1 MTGSENLATA
11 ARVVALV
18 MASCLCASAQA
29 ALAPREG
36 PTLAAAQQKLAA
48 RSVPF
53 VPNAGQWD
61 SRAAFAAQ
69 TFAGTVFVTKQGEL
83 VYSLPGKAADA
94 ASPPTSAS
102 RSRERSPG
110 WALSETLVDA
120 NGQPRGMN
128 QGTLKAPSGVHSVE
142 SQVSYLTGGSAATL
156 PGSVSAYER
165 VNLGDMYP
173 GVNVQLRATHT
184 KAGSNV
190 EKIFTVAP
198 KHDPKQIQIKLA
210 GAQKLEIGAQ
220 GELVAHTGNGPVAFT
235 APIAFQET
243 ATGERVAVSVA
254 YALDA
259 AQHRYGF
266 ALGDYDTARP
276 LVIDPLLAS
285 TYLGGAAYEQ
295 VNAIAIHPHS
305 GQVYVAGFTGSPS
318 FPQSGTG
325 AQTSASGN
333 SCFVSRYSA
342 DLQQLLQSTYLGS
355 DNVRCLAMAIHPGS
369 GVVYV
374 AGSASGTSTFPAG
387 SMTGA
392 IQPSHGD
399 TGNSGAP
406 DGFVALLSA
415 DLRTLTKATF
425 FGGVTAF
432 QDEWINAIAVHPQ
445 TGFVHIA
452 GTTNTA
458 TLPGTA
464 VGTQSTFGGGG
475 DAFSAR
481 LPADLMGAANVRYT
495 FIGGND
501 TDFGNALAIDPRSGD
516 VFVAG
521 NTNGGLLPAMLSGAA
536 QGTHAG
542 NGDAFVARLKQD
554 LSAVVRATYLGG
566 TGYEQARRIAL
577 HPLTGEVLVAG
588 NTSSSDL
595 PQRAGGAQPAFGGGF
610 SDGFVS
616 RLSADLTSILQTTY
630 VGGTGNDCQV
640 TCSVAIHPT
649 SGEVFVAGDTS
660 GSLPAT
666 LVADGY
672 QSSYGGGS
680 YDAFI
685 VRLNAALT
693 ARRAGTYLG
702 GTGLDHAYTLAV
714 EPNGQSVYV
723 AGLNNFAGFPT
734 ANAQQ
739 ATFGGGGDGFV
750 SRLST
755 DLTAVN
761 RIPNP
766 FNFLHQSNVAPN
778 TIRTSN
784 EVRLVITPTPP
795 NNQQTAYVTGAVGSE
810 LCVATQ
816 PDVCVTPYV
825 GCTSPCF
832 ATGWFTG
839 TWDFLSG
846 DYIAVRHTSANPS
859 GTTETTLIISGTAYP
874 FRSSTGNAN
883 IACNLDMNGDN
894 VLSHTVEGLVLVRA
908 MLGFGADAIVAGT
921 GVPAWNPVRER
932 LNAFCGSNFPFS
944 PSAFQ

>member
-1 MTGSENLATA
+1 MIGSENLATA
-11 ARVVALV
+11 ARVVAVV
-18 MASCLCASAQA
+18 MASYLCASAQA
-29 ALAPREG
+29 ALAP
-36 PTLAAAQQKLAA
+36 TLAAAQQKLVAM
-48 RSVPF
+48 SVPF
-53 VPNAGQWD
+53 VTNAGQWD
-61 SRAAFAAQ
+61 ARAAFAAQ

-102 RSRERSPG
+102 RWRERSAG

-120 NGQPRGMN
+120 KGQPRGMN
-128 QGTLKAPSGVHSVE
+128 QGTLKAPSGAHPVE
-142 SQVSYLTGGSAATL
+142 SQVSYLTSGSAATL
-156 PGSVSAYER
+156 PVAVSAYER
-165 VNLGDMYP
+165 VNLGNMYP

-184 KAGSNV
+184 RAGGNV

-198 KHDPKQIQIKLA
+198 QHDPKQIQIKLA
-210 GAQKLEIGAQ
+210 GAQKLEINTN
-220 GELVAHTGNGPVAFT
+220 GELIAHTGNGPVAFT

-243 ATGERVAVSVA
+243 ATGERLAVPVA

-259 AQHRYGF
+259 TQHRYGF
-266 ALGDYDTARP
+266 ALGDYDVNRP

-285 TYLGGAAYEQ
+285 TYLGGAGYEQ
-295 VNAIAIHPHS
+295 VNAIAVHPHS
-305 GQVYVAGFTGSPS
+305 GQVYVAGFTSSPS

-342 DLQQLLQSTYLGS
+342 DLQQLLQSTYLGNG
-355 DNVRCLAMAIHPGS
+355 NVRCLAIAVHPGS

-374 AGSASGTSTFPAG
+374 AGSAGGTSTFPAG

-392 IQPSHGD
+392 IQTTHAD
-399 TGNSGAP
+399 LGNFSRT

-425 FGGVTAF
+425 FGGTAAPPSGND
-432 QDEWINAIAVHPQ
+432 QINGIAVHPH
-445 TGFVHIA
+445 TGFVHVV
-452 GTTNTA
+452 GNNESNS
-458 TLPGTA
+458 LPGSA
-464 VGTQSTFGGGG
+464 VGTQTTSGGSVA
-475 DAFSAR
+475 AFTAR
-481 LPADLMGAANVRYT
+481 LPADLMGPATSTVRYT
-495 FIGGND
+495 FISGGSG
-501 TDFGNALAIDPRSGD
+501 DFGNALVIDPRSGD

-521 NTNGGLLPAMLSGAA
+521 ASNGGLPNAMLGGAA
-536 QGTHAG
+536 QATFGG
-542 NGDAFVARLKQD
+542 NRDAFVARLKQD

-566 TGYEQARRIAL
+566 SAPDEARSIAM
-577 HPLTGEVLVAG
+577 HPLSGELLVAG
-588 NTSSSDL
+588 TTSSSNL
-595 PQRAGGAQPAFGGGF
+595 PQVAGGAQPAYGGGG
-610 SDGFVS
+610 DGFVS
-616 RLSADLTSILQTTY
+616 RLSADLTAILQATY
-630 VGGTGNDCQV
+630 VGGTGTDCPAA
-640 TCSVAIHPT
+640 CSVAIHPT
-649 SGEVFVAGDTS
+649 TGEVFVAGYTN
-660 GSLPAT
+660 GSLPAA

-672 QSSYGGGS
+672 QNTYGGGT

-685 VRLNAALT
+685 VRLSAALT

-723 AGLNNFAGFPT
+723 AGLNNFGGFPT

-739 ATFGGGGDGFV
+739 GTSGGDGDGFV
-750 SRLST
+750 SRFSV

-766 FNFLHQSNVAPN
+766 FSFNHQSNVPPN

-784 EVRLVITPTPP
+784 EVRLTITPTPP

-832 ATGWFTG
+832 ATGWFAG

-883 IACNLDMNGDN
+883 IACNLDMDGNN
-894 VLSHTVEGLVLVRA
+894 ALSATQEGLILLRA
-908 MLGFGADAIVAGT
+908 MLGFTGAAVVNGT
-921 GVPAWNPVRER
+921 GVTLGAWDTMRPQI
-932 LNAFCGSNFPFS
+932 NANCGTSF
-944 PSAFQ
+944 